1 MCEEVNG
8 SFKKFMA
15 EAFHCLKS
23 RAEVIQAGR
32 ESVAETGLFITKKRY
47 AILIYDLEGY
57 RQDVEDKPGKIKAMG
72 LDLKRSDTPVFI
84 QDFLNEL
91 LLMVLTKKTEAEV
104 LDLSLIHI

>member
-1 MCEEVNG
+1 M
-8 SFKKFMA
+8 SK
-15 EAFHCLKS
+15 AFHCPNT
-23 RAEVIQAGR
+23 RGDVIRGGR
-32 ESVAETGLFITKKRY
+32 ELVASKGLFITKKRY
-47 AILIYDLEGY
+47 ATLIYDLEGY

-104 LDLSLIHI
+104 LDRISQFIN